1 MSMIETDDS
10 TVIGVKLPRSLA
22 DAAQV
27 LARKQHTTR
36 STLLRQL
43 IANAVPE
50 RGRCDGVSTLENF
63 RAQADELVKRARK
76 ATGSVA
82 RGPHMPAAGN
92 NGKDR
97 AMPNDERGDDD
108 TV

>member
-43 IANAVPE
+43 IANAVRAEGPSE
-50 RGRCDGVSTLENF
+50 EGVM
-63 RAQADELVKRARK
+63 A
-76 ATGSVA
+76 
-82 RGPHMPAAGN
+82 
-92 NGKDR
+92 
-97 AMPNDERGDDD
+97 
-108 TV
+108 